1 MKFMRQSSKINWIN
15 TIVVLALRNMYEIDD
30 SLEIIKGDTI
40 KRHLPT
46 SSGTDSI
53 LRRHAI
59 KKWHT
64 RRLIRSSRGL
74 PMILHAEPHTREPR
88 AREGV
93 IYLNLANM
101 WGMCSLCTEKL
112 ESTRARWRGVVRWFS
127 KPGEVYR
134 GNYVC
139 GFPRCLPPSAATPKQ
154 EFGVLRLNEPFP
166 GKWVKLLGEHDM
178 GPEVLSGSR
187 VGIDFE
193 GLPLEGLFRLMD
205 GIGSNFYG
213 RWTPRIA

>member
-1 MKFMRQSSKINWIN
+1 MVQNAPIPYHVFRRKSAVFNLPEFCIMKFMRQSSKINWIN

-101 WGMCSLCTEKL
+101 
-112 ESTRARWRGVVRWFS
+112 
-127 KPGEVYR
+127 
-134 GNYVC
+134 
-139 GFPRCLPPSAATPKQ
+139 
-154 EFGVLRLNEPFP
+154 
-166 GKWVKLLGEHDM
+166 
-178 GPEVLSGSR
+178 
-187 VGIDFE
+187 
-193 GLPLEGLFRLMD
+193 
-205 GIGSNFYG
+205 
-213 RWTPRIA
+213 